1 MALDEAKPEPQLL
14 GARGPRF
21 RGRSTGSSSLS
32 GGMSR
37 RMSGGFFRRRS
48 RSCIAIANVRDRNA
62 HLLAQCA
69 LELVADVGMFLQEQA
84 GIVAPLAQTLAAE
97 GNPRA
102 GFFQDPLIDAKIDQI
117 ALARN

>member
-1 MALDEAKPEPQLL
+1 MALYEAQPETQLL
-14 GARGPRF
+14 CARGPRF
-21 RGRSTGSSSLS
+21 PGRSTGSSSLS

-69 LELVADVGMFLQEQA
+69 FELVADVGMFLQKQA
-84 GIVAPLAQTLAAE
+84 RIITPLAQTLAAE
-97 GNPRA
+97 GNPGA
-102 GFFQDPLIDAKIDQI
+102 GFFQ
-117 ALARN
+117 